1 MKRTE
6 VKRID
11 IFYLVLVVLVEL
23 TLVVTIIAVNNATR
37 DRDPYNVIDTETVST
52 STRFPISE

>member
-11 IFYLVLVVLVEL
+11 IFYLVLVVLVEI
-23 TLVVTIIAVNNATR
+23 TLVVTIIAVNNAEQSYT
-37 DRDPYNVIDTETVST
+37 PYQVIDTETVST
-52 STRFPISE
+52 STRGPLQ